1 MKLLPMLRSAAL
13 VASFCAFSPA
23 NATTEIFWWHSMAGP
38 LGDRVN
44 AIATKFNASQTE
56 FKVTPVYKGQY
67 DESMTAAIAA
77 YRAGNAPAILQVFE
91 VGTATMMSAKGAI
104 VPVYKLMADANEPF
118 DPKAY
123 IAPVAGYYSDAS
135 GKMLSMPF
143 NSSTVTFYYNKDA
156 FKKAGL
162 PDVAPVTW
170 ADVEND
176 ARKLKA
182 SGMTCGFT
190 TGWQSWAQIENF
202 GAWHNVPFASLDNG
216 LGGPQARLEFNGP
229 LQVRHIDDL
238 ARWAKEGIFTYAGRK
253 DEPLGNFTSGACG
266 MIMTSSGSYATIKS
280 QAKFAFGV
288 SAMPYYPDV
297 KGAPQNA
304 IIGGASL
311 WVMSGKT
318 PEEYK
323 GVAKFLSYLS
333 TTENQIEWHEGTGYV
348 PITIAAYD
356 AVKKS
361 GFYDTHPGFD
371 IAVKELLNK
380 PPTDNSRGLRIGN
393 FVQLRNVIDEELE
406 AVWSGQKTAKQA
418 LDAAVERGDELMAK
432 FEKTS

>member
-1 MKLLPMLRSAAL
+1 
-13 VASFCAFSPA
+13 
-23 NATTEIFWWHSMAGP
+23 
-38 LGDRVN
+38 
-44 AIATKFNASQTE
+44 
-56 FKVTPVYKGQY
+56 
-67 DESMTAAIAA
+67 
-77 YRAGNAPAILQVFE
+77 
-91 VGTATMMSAKGAI
+91 
-104 VPVYKLMADANEPF
+104 
-118 DPKAY
+118 
-123 IAPVAGYYSDAS
+123 
-135 GKMLSMPF
+135 
-143 NSSTVTFYYNKDA
+143 
-156 FKKAGL
+156 
-162 PDVAPVTW
+162 
-170 ADVEND
+170 
-176 ARKLKA
+176 
-182 SGMTCGFT
+182 
-190 TGWQSWAQIENF
+190 
-202 GAWHNVPFASLDNG
+202 
-216 LGGPQARLEFNGP
+216 
-229 LQVRHIDDL
+229 
-238 ARWAKEGIFTYAGRK
+238 
-253 DEPLGNFTSGACG
+253 
-266 MIMTSSGSYATIKS
+266 
-280 QAKFAFGV
+280 
-288 SAMPYYPDV
+288 MPYYPDV

-406 AVWSGQKTAKQA
+406 SVWSGQKTAKQA